1 VVTYFTVFRLPV
13 SREKPHP
20 QQQEKRKCGILGTM
34 TSASWNPPSL
44 SNRLLHLPVGSYRI
58 PAENGYTKL
67 YQARPFWE
75 NEQESAEKLK
85 QGIIDVDETTT
96 CTVLQFIKYHFDG
109 YHCH

>member
-1 VVTYFTVFRLPV
+1 
-13 SREKPHP
+13 
-20 QQQEKRKCGILGTM
+20 M